1 MNGFSV
7 DPAELRALVRPLTL
21 AAEEVTSLARHPDG
35 RPEPARGELFAAL
48 ARFRD
53 VSEHATAEL
62 VRDVEETA
70 DRLADT
76 ARHYEEVDTFLA

>member
-7 DPAELRALVRPLTL
+7 DPAELRALVGPLVR

-35 RPEPARGELFAAL
+35 RTDPTRGDLFAAL

-53 VSEHATAEL
+53 VSEQATAEL
-62 VRDVEETA
+62 VRDVEGTA
-70 DRLADT
+70 DRLVDT